1 MLKQV
6 QHDTSMKK
14 TTITHNRP
22 LISIILPV
30 LNGEKFLR
38 VALDSMIAQTYTYWE
53 MIIVDDGSFDETP
66 RILTEYSKKYPLI
79 RITTNKKQVG
89 ISKALNQGIRLAKG
103 SYIARMDADDIS
115 YPERLAK
122 QLDYLQTNPTVVAVG
137 AQCDVIDAQGRITGV
152 KTFPLSHEQI
162 YKTIFHFNPL
172 QHPVLMVNR
181 SLLPKKFVFYDILDG
196 AEDVNLLFKLF
207 AFGKVI
213 NLDEALLAYRIHSTN
228 SSLKKIKHIY
238 HQALIA
244 RIQGVLRYGYRPT
257 IEGIGLIIIQ
267 TILVTLLPDPILR
280 KIYFYARG
288 IKAHISRAKKINLIP
303 NMG

>member
-1 MLKQV
+1 MTIKQN
-6 QHDTSMKK
+6 
-14 TTITHNRP
+14 THNKP

-38 VALDSMIAQTYTYWE
+38 VALDSMIAQTYTKWE
-53 MIIVDDGSFDETP
+53 MIVVDDGSNDETP
-66 RILTEYSKKYPLI
+66 LILAEYAKKLPQMRIL
-79 RITTNKKQVG
+79 TNKKQVG
-89 ISKALNQGIRLAKG
+89 ISKALNQGIRQAKG

-115 YPERLAK
+115 YPKRFAK
-122 QLDYLQTNPTVVAVG
+122 QLAYLQTHKTVVAVG

-181 SLLPKKFVFYDILDG
+181 SLLPEKFVFYDILDG

-207 AFGKVI
+207 AFGKVM
-213 NLDEALLAYRIHSTN
+213 NLDEALLAYRIHTEN

-238 HQALIA
+238 HQALVA
-244 RIQGVLRYGYRPT
+244 RIQGVLHYGYKPT

-267 TILVTLLPDPILR
+267 TVLVTLLPDSILR
-280 KIYFYARG
+280 RLYFYARG
-288 IKAHISRAKKINLIP
+288 IKAHISRAKKIALVP